1 MTFQLIGL
9 LSAAALAA
17 TGLGAAGE
25 TRSAQSLPAQNLA
38 LVQSPA
44 SSGKVAVK
52 HLADASD
59 SSDEGSCER
68 GGGHWDNEHSRCRR
82 GGAWWGGDGVKLL
95 ILAGA
100 AAGIAVAVSESN
112 HHSVSN

>member
-17 TGLGAAGE
+17 TNLGAAE

-38 LVQSPA
+38 LVQSTA
-44 SSGKVAVK
+44 SSGKLAVR

-59 SSDEGSCER
+59 VSDAGSCER
-68 GGGHWDNEHSRCRR
+68 GGGHWDNDHCRK
-82 GGAWWGGDGVKLL
+82 GWGDGVKLL
-95 ILAGA
+95 ILAGT
-100 AAGIAVAVSESN
+100 AAGIAVAVTESN